1 MTKVTDR
8 YQGIADLSHEL
19 RKLLMRQAQKLV
31 QQPQL
36 MHEFQSRGV
45 DRVAAEIAKEVGVLL
60 EHDDV
65 DAGTGQE
72 EAEHHAGRTA
82 ASDTTTRGK
91 GLGHGIALS
100 LIRQIALFGSL
111 T

>member
-1 MTKVTDR
+1 MTKVADL
-8 YQGIADLSHEL
+8 YQGIADLRREL
-19 RKLLMRQAQKLV
+19 RKLLMRQTQKLV
-31 QQPQL
+31 QQTQL
-36 MHEFQSRGV
+36 VHEFQGRGV
-45 DRVAAEIAKEVGVLL
+45 NRVAAKIAKKVGVLL

-65 DAGTGQE
+65 DTGTRQE

-82 ASDTTTRGK
+82 AGDTTTRGK